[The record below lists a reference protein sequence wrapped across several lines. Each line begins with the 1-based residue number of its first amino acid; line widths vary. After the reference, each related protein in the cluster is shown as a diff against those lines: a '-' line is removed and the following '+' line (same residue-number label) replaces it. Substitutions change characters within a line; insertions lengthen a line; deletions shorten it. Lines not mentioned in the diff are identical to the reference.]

1 MLERLGITAT
11 RLKTPPHMD
20 PRVAWA
26 VDEMKRRIAEPLSVA
41 DLAAEVHLSVSH
53 FAHLFRRETGCAPGE
68 FLQALRMMRARALLE
83 RTFLTIKEVMAI
95 IGCNDASHFARDF
108 RRFHGMPPRE
118 WRGSYGA
125 VSVAAGDAAEP
136 TMPSRATAAFADERQ
151 DSPNRFARRA
161 RVVASIVNSTR
172 RGKKDTDG

>member
-1 MLERLGITAT
+1 
-11 RLKTPPHMD
+11 MD

-41 DLAAEVHLSVSH
+41 DLAAGVHLSVSH

-125 VSVAAGDAAEP
+125 VSAAAGDTAEP